1 MMMMKLELTARAGSW
16 LAAFG
21 RCATAW
27 FVASGIPLA
36 HVAHAERAAP
46 VPALPALQPLFD
58 YPLRDTSICVG
69 GDGQYYLTG
78 TTGAPDWWAVTGDI
92 QVWKSSDLAT
102 WTPVVEHPRRRSVV
116 WNIDREGT
124 WEKPIPLR
132 DGAPFRPLWAPE
144 ITYLKG
150 TYWIAYS
157 IPLGVG
163 GGLLKSTTGKPEGPY
178 ESVWKERP
186 LVHAIDL
193 ALFGDDDGKVYL
205 IWADGQIA
213 QLNDDLT
220 AFAEKPWKLKPRD
233 ADRIGFEGTF
243 VFKANG
249 RYYITGAE
257 FVPGPNG
264 EVDRTY
270 DCFAA
275 SAENLRGPYGDKFLA
290 IPHAGHNSF
299 FQDRDGRWW
308 ATFFGN
314 DSRAPIRERPAILP
328 IEFTEDGRFRPMK
341 PVTAATPLASDGH
354 ALLAALGSPVLFA
367 GDARTAYRDPLLL
380 HADGWFWMF
389 FSLATNDDEGR
400 AWWQTAWS
408 RSRDLQDW
416 SPPAT
421 ITPRDRSLNFCSPGS
436 IVRRDG
442 QWVLALQTYPTPGGE
457 KYGNDDS
464 RLWLMRSTNLE
475 DWGDPEL
482 LHFLGPG
489 VPRDAM
495 PRMIDPSIVPD
506 KDEPGKWWCFCKV
519 KQTGVSMAWSRD
531 LKTWHFEGR
540 VDGGENACVI
550 VQDDEYVLFHSPEN
564 GIGIKRSPDLRDWRN
579 EGVLTLGQRDWPW
592 ARGRISAGY
601 VLDARKIPGV
611 GRYVMVFHGSG
622 PEDEQTMFSTH
633 ASIGIAWSDDLNTW
647 RWPGSDG

>member
-69 GDGQYYLTG
+69 GDGLYYLTG

-193 ALFGDDDGKVYL
+193 ALFEDDDGKVYL

-233 ADRIGFEGTF
+233 ADLLVLRARSFS
-243 VFKANG
+243 
-249 RYYITGAE
+249 RRTGA
-257 FVPGPNG
+257 
-264 EVDRTY
+264 TT
-270 DCFAA
+270 
-275 SAENLRGPYGDKFLA
+275 SRGRS
-290 IPHAGHNSF
+290 SF
-299 FQDRDGRWW
+299 
-308 ATFFGN
+308 
-314 DSRAPIRERPAILP
+314 P
-328 IEFTEDGRFRPMK
+328 
-341 PVTAATPLASDGH
+341 
-354 ALLAALGSPVLFA
+354 
-367 GDARTAYRDPLLL
+367 ARTARWTGPTIVSPPRPKTCADPMATSFSPSLTP
-380 HADGWFWMF
+380 ATTRF
-389 FSLATNDDEGR
+389 FRTGKVAGGPLSLATTR
-400 AWWQTAWS
+400 ARRSASAPPSCPSNS
-408 RSRDLQDW
+408 R
-416 SPPAT
+416 T
-421 ITPRDRSLNFCSPGS
+421 
-436 IVRRDG
+436 
-442 QWVLALQTYPTPGGE
+442 
-457 KYGNDDS
+457 
-464 RLWLMRSTNLE
+464 
-475 DWGDPEL
+475 
-482 LHFLGPG
+482 
-489 VPRDAM
+489 
-495 PRMIDPSIVPD
+495 
-506 KDEPGKWWCFCKV
+506 
-519 KQTGVSMAWSRD
+519 TGV
-531 LKTWHFEGR
+531 F
-540 VDGGENACVI
+540 
-550 VQDDEYVLFHSPEN
+550 
-564 GIGIKRSPDLRDWRN
+564 
-579 EGVLTLGQRDWPW
+579 
-592 ARGRISAGY
+592 
-601 VLDARKIPGV
+601 
-611 GRYVMVFHGSG
+611 G
-622 PEDEQTMFSTH
+622 P
-633 ASIGIAWSDDLNTW
+633 
-647 RWPGSDG
+647 